1 MARAREGD
9 AAFVVIV
16 SRARRVLLVQKW
28 DGTWGLRGGRVE
40 KGESPRRAL
49 RREVKEETGL
59 RMRDAELV
67 LEKDR
72 AGRRE
77 FVYAAPK
84 RDVRGSLSGKT
95 KEILQQKW
103 VRPGRAKRMLTN
115 GNVLRLEKA
124 YPKALRLL
132 G

>member
-1 MARAREGD
+1 MPRARPGD

-16 SRARRVLLVQKW
+16 NRTRRVLLVQKW
-28 DGTWGLRGGRVE
+28 DGTWGLPGGRVE
-40 KGESPRRAL
+40 KGESPRKAV
-49 RREVKEETGL
+49 RRELREETGL
-59 RMRDAELV
+59 RMDSARLV
-67 LEKDR
+67 LEKER

-77 FVYAAPK
+77 FVYVVTK
-84 RDVRGSLSGKT
+84 RLVRGSLAGKT
-95 KEILQQKW
+95 REILRQKW
-103 VRPGRAKRMLTN
+103 VRAARAKRLLTN